1 MYTRS
6 IILLL
11 LVSCVLFAKANGD
24 SLATFGTE
32 SGNSTL
38 IDFESIPGETPFE
51 GLVISDQFL
60 ASDGIVFSL
69 ENGESPVLAQV
80 GPPAT
85 AFAGP
90 PNNSGDTPAP
100 GQNIGSFFL
109 TDDGALAGLN
119 PEALIVSYTP
129 PTAMA
134 SGVILDIDLGETFT
148 IDARD
153 ANGNV
158 LETITIIAGDPNTG
172 DGIATRWALYRAEE
186 DIYSIR
192 FKGRRSTAGAFGL
205 GFDNFNARSATFSLY
220 LPILVKDRSS
230 ISPPLPTATS
240 STATPTSTAT
250 PLPPTFTP
258 TPPAT
263 PTSTATPPPT
273 PSNDDFNTPLSINSM
288 PYTYVQ
294 DVSNA
299 TTANDDPFLSCYAG
313 QGNRSVWYR
322 YTPTSS
328 GELSVDTFGSN
339 YDTVLAIWTGTRG
352 NLTEVDCNDDAD
364 GLQSVLTVSV
374 QAGTPYFIEITSY
387 DNVAGTLRISADFTN
402 DPVITDLRLRYD
414 TSSGLVVIYQDV
426 FFYDPNGDATIVDW
440 ELISVVGGNPN
451 DFIITDG
458 TISIPPAQQQAGA
471 MVTGT
476 FTCPADFTGRLN
488 MDVTLEDAAAQRSN
502 TVSYSM
508 NCSNPYP

>member
-1 MYTRS
+1 
-6 IILLL
+6 
-11 LVSCVLFAKANGD
+11 
-24 SLATFGTE
+24 
-32 SGNSTL
+32 
-38 IDFESIPGETPFE
+38 
-51 GLVISDQFL
+51 
-60 ASDGIVFSL
+60 
-69 ENGESPVLAQV
+69 
-80 GPPAT
+80 
-85 AFAGP
+85 
-90 PNNSGDTPAP
+90 
-100 GQNIGSFFL
+100 
-109 TDDGALAGLN
+109 
-119 PEALIVSYTP
+119 
-129 PTAMA
+129 
-134 SGVILDIDLGETFT
+134 
-148 IDARD
+148 
-153 ANGNV
+153 
-158 LETITIIAGDPNTG
+158 
-172 DGIATRWALYRAEE
+172 
-186 DIYSIR
+186 
-192 FKGRRSTAGAFGL
+192 
-205 GFDNFNARSATFSLY
+205 
-220 LPILVKDRSS
+220 
-230 ISPPLPTATS
+230 
-240 STATPTSTAT
+240 
-250 PLPPTFTP
+250 
-258 TPPAT
+258 
-263 PTSTATPPPT
+263 
-273 PSNDDFNTPLSINSM
+273 M